1 MYKSRETNVP
11 EKLLTPDGE
20 IIQEILGL
28 AAGGTESHSLAKII
42 LPSGNTSARHFH
54 KKSEESY
61 LILSGIANL
70 VIDEQKF
77 TLSAGEA
84 VLIEPHEVHQIK
96 NKNDQDLVF
105 LAVCVPAW
113 HPGDSFEVE
122 GNGA

>member
-1 MYKSRETNVP
+1 MHISRKSSYP
-11 EKLLTPDGE
+11 EKLLIPDGE

-28 AAGGTESHSLAKII
+28 SAGGIEGHSLAKITI
-42 LPSGNTSARHFH
+42 PPGNASARHFH

-70 VIDEQKF
+70 EIDDQAF
-77 TLSAGEA
+77 TLSEGEA
-84 VLIEPHEVHQIK
+84 VLIEMNEIHQIT

-113 HPGDSFEVE
+113 HPDDSFEAE
-122 GNGA
+122 AHRE